1 MLGIKRRPPALQPDD
16 RKRLRM
22 VCAEPAIGR
31 GRRTSVSTSSFQDAM
46 ELIGEQQARLA
57 FYTKNPTQKGEVS
70 LRARPIVRTKIFDEY
85 ADAAVPAIKLIK
97 KLEAGNTDIPEGQQ
111 SNYYLFIII

>member
-1 MLGIKRRPPALQPDD
+1 MGLREGALQPDD

-22 VCAEPAIGR
+22 VRAEPAVGR
-31 GRRTSVSTSSFQDAM
+31 GRRTSVSTSSFQDAS
-46 ELIGEQQARLA
+46 I
-57 FYTKNPTQKGEVS
+57 NW
-70 LRARPIVRTKIFDEY
+70 RAASQVGVLHKKSQHKRVKYPWQNVRFFPRKTFDEY